1 MGACLCNVTALEAA
15 GTCGSTPAAVKELR
29 PQAAAGV
36 EKLGDESSSL
46 KFQAQQEQATPSTKG
61 AGEMGSFANS
71 DGVSKETPPSPRFS
85 EEAEAQ
91 PGSVRVGTLD
101 SIAER
106 GPEAK
111 DTPQT
116 GTLTSV
122 SGDLSERHQAYLAR
136 KARKEK
142 KRKEGDTR
150 AARFTGN
157 SLLQKDGVLS
167 NVPEFEADIQ
177 FRFAFVVVGTDTK
190 NILEAVCACDE
201 AKLCP
206 TMPNEP
212 GDSSE
217 AHSFRDSEEKLQSAN
232 DELET
237 TNAPGTPRPELS
249 AENPGTPAGR
259 TPKHVEEFRCLCPI
273 PYPISSLKV
282 SERLKFAKLVF
293 HALSFSEDVP
303 RCSSRLEALSSSVVF
318 VLTVDEKDRFDE
330 QIWSL
335 TWAIQ
340 ESRLR
345 TRQELRPVE
354 AVLLIQTESSN
365 GNAEI
370 SPDSWRPRFEEFS
383 TRHGPFLLFGPFQ
396 RQDGDSIYGAFATIA
411 AQRIDANLRGETDI
425 APIVEEESE
434 TYETEGSEMVCSKP
448 NKQSFGRSF
457 SSMLGT
463 AAQSVL
469 RKGSRDKVAK

>member
-15 GTCGSTPAAVKELR
+15 GTCGSTPAAVKVAVSKPSLH
-29 PQAAAGV
+29 AST
-36 EKLGDESSSL
+36 GDESSSL

-201 AKLCP
+201 AKFP
-206 TMPNEP
+206 
-212 GDSSE
+212 
-217 AHSFRDSEEKLQSAN
+217 HH
-232 DELET
+232 
-237 TNAPGTPRPELS
+237 
-249 AENPGTPAGR
+249 AE
-259 TPKHVEEFRCLCPI
+259 
-273 PYPISSLKV
+273 
-282 SERLKFAKLVF
+282 
-293 HALSFSEDVP
+293 
-303 RCSSRLEALSSSVVF
+303 
-318 VLTVDEKDRFDE
+318 
-330 QIWSL
+330 
-335 TWAIQ
+335 
-340 ESRLR
+340 
-345 TRQELRPVE
+345 
-354 AVLLIQTESSN
+354 
-365 GNAEI
+365 
-370 SPDSWRPRFEEFS
+370 
-383 TRHGPFLLFGPFQ
+383 
-396 RQDGDSIYGAFATIA
+396 
-411 AQRIDANLRGETDI
+411 
-425 APIVEEESE
+425 
-434 TYETEGSEMVCSKP
+434 
-448 NKQSFGRSF
+448 
-457 SSMLGT
+457 
-463 AAQSVL
+463 
-469 RKGSRDKVAK
+469 